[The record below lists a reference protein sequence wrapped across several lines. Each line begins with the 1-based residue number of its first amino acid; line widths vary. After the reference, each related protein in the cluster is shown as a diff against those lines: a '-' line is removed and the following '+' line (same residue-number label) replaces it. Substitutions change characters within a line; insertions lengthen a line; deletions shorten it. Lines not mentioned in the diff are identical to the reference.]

1 MIVEPQP
8 TAGRRRLSVVI
19 PAYNE
24 ETRLAATLDAWRG
37 YLERERLDWEI
48 LIVDDGS
55 RDRTA
60 GIVTEIGGADAR
72 VRLLSR
78 PHLGKGAAVRAG
90 MLAVTGDW
98 RFMADADLSMRPQE
112 LPRFFDAAGE
122 PRFAVTVGSREG
134 PGARRIAEPLYR
146 HLLGRLY
153 NWLVRLLVIRGI
165 EDTQCGYKLFTREA
179 AEALFTQQRLDGFG
193 FDVEV
198 LFLARRFAFA
208 VGELPITWHYDP
220 DSRVS
225 LAKGFDAF
233 LDIGRVRL
241 NAGLGRYDAPPASS
255 RDPRALVP

>member
-1 MIVEPQP
+1 M
-8 TAGRRRLSVVI
+8 RLSLVV

-37 YLERERLDWEI
+37 YLERERIDWEI
-48 LIVDDGS
+48 VVVDDGS

-60 GIVTEIGGADAR
+60 AIVAEVGAGDAR
-72 VRLLSR
+72 VRLLTR

-90 MLAVTGDW
+90 MLAATGEW

-112 LPRFFDAAGE
+112 LPRFFGAAGQ

-134 PGARRIAEPLYR
+134 PGARRIAEPIYR

-179 AEALFTQQRLDGFG
+179 AEALFTRQRLNGFG

-198 LFLARRFAFA
+198 LFLARRLAFE
-208 VGELPITWHYDP
+208 VGEVPITWHYDP

-225 LAKGFDAF
+225 LTKGLDAF
-233 LDIGRVRL
+233 LDIVRVRL
-241 NAGLGRYDAPPASS
+241 NAGFRRYDAPSASP
-255 RDPRALVP
+255 RDPRAIVP